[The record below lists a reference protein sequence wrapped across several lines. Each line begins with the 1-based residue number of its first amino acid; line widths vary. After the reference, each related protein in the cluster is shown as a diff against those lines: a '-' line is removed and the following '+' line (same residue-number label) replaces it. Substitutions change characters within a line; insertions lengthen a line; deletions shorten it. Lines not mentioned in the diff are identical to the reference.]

1 MRRLLRGVLGPF
13 ALAIAITGHGGQVL
27 ADRGRSDPL
36 PIKVVIVTMFEVGED
51 QGDQPGEFQTWVE
64 RLPLAESLP
73 FPQGWRDLRINR
85 QKGVL
90 GIVTGIGTARSAAS
104 IMALGMDPR
113 FDLSRAYWL
122 VAGIAGADPN
132 DMSLG
137 SAAWAE
143 WVIDGGLAHEIDAR
157 EMPRHWPT
165 GHIPLSRAEPYAR
178 PVPEDDGGVV
188 HRLDPELVDWA
199 YRLTRHV
206 ALEDTDAL
214 RALRAPYVD
223 QPAAQRPPFVRKGDN
238 LATSTFWHG
247 RRLNQWA
254 NDWTTYWTGGE
265 GNFVT
270 SAMED
275 SGTLQAL
282 TFLDQAGRADRERVL
297 VLRTASNYT
306 MQHRR
311 ATAAESLASETEGE
325 LSAFLPALEA
335 AWRVGHPVVGE
346 LVARWRRYADRLPG
360 FRPIAPAA
368 GPSQSSVSR

>member
-1 MRRLLRGVLGPF
+1 MRQLFRGLVIWPL
-13 ALAIAITGHGGQVL
+13 ALAILGPGGAAL
-27 ADRGRSDPL
+27 ADRGRPDPL
-36 PIKVVIVTMFEVGED
+36 PIKVVIVTTFEVGED
-51 QGDQPGEFQTWVE
+51 QGDQPGELQAWVE
-64 RLPLAESLP
+64 RLPLPESVA
-73 FPQGWRDLRINR
+73 FPQGSRDLRVNR

-90 GIVTGIGTARSAAS
+90 GIVTGVGTARAAAS

-113 FDLSRAYWL
+113 FDLRRAYWL

-143 WVIDGGLAHEIDAR
+143 WVIDGDLAQQIDAR
-157 EMPRHWPT
+157 EMPGQWST
-165 GHIPLSRAEPYAR
+165 GYIPRGRTEPYAR

-188 HRLDPELVDWA
+188 HRLDPALVDWA

-206 ALEDTDAL
+206 ALEDSEAL
-214 RALRAPYVD
+214 RALRAPYLD

-238 LATSTFWHG
+238 LAASTVWHG

-254 NDWTTYWTGGE
+254 NDWTSYWTGGK

-297 VLRTASNYT
+297 VLRTARNHT
-306 MQHRR
+306 MPHLGV
-311 ATAAESLASETEGE
+311 TAAASLARETEGE
-325 LSAFLPALEA
+325 LSALLPSVEA
-335 AWRVGHPVVGE
+335 AWRVGHPVVEE

-360 FRPIAPAA
+360 FRRIENRPAGA
-368 GPSQSSVSR
+368 RQSKVSR